1 MTAQRKLILGALGF
15 VVLATALTGWQAMPP
30 DIERV
35 ANRLSEADCVR
46 SGMLRY
52 SEPDYVRE
60 PKTSLVP
67 GRVEALVESWRE
79 SGDGRQTLVVLRT
92 KNQALPEPET

>member
-60 PKTSLVP
+60 PKTPLVP
-67 GRVEALVESWRE
+67 GRIEALVESWRE